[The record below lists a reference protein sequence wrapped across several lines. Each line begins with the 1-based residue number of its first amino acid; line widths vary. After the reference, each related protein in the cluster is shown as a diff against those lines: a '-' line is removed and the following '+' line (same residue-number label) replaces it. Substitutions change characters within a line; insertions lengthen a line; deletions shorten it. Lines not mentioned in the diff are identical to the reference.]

1 MKLYEV
7 PRNTYIRLIDNVCI
21 PPEHRKIEINEVLKF
36 HHIDGIYSYC
46 TDKDGNKVH
55 PAAWTEVEV
64 VNDKLPSS

>member
-7 PRNTYIRLIDNVCI
+7 PRNTNVRLLEDDDG
-21 PPEHRKIEINEVLKF
+21 PPASKPLKKGDIVKF

-55 PAAWTEVEV
+55 PAAWTEVEI
-64 VNDKLPSS
+64 VNDKFSSS